1 MEITLTSLVIWALI
15 GLIAGWLA
23 GELTRGRGFGVVGN
37 IIIGIVGAIL
47 GGILLGFL
55 GIDPGGF
62 VGEVIQAL
70 IGALVLIALLSAV
83 GGTRLAR

>member
-23 GELTRGRGFGVVGN
+23 GELTKGSGFGVVGN
-37 IIIGIVGAIL
+37 IIIGIIGAIL
-47 GGILLGFL
+47 GGILLGML

-62 VGEVIQAL
+62 VGEVVQAV
-70 IGALVLIALLSAV
+70 IGALVLLALLSVA
-83 GGTRLAR
+83 GGTRFAR

>member
-23 GELTRGRGFGVVGN
+23 GEIMKGSGFGAVGN
-37 IIIGIVGAIL
+37 IVIGIIGAIL
-47 GGILLGFL
+47 GGVLLGL
-55 GIDPGGF
+55 IGVDPGGF

-70 IGALVLIALLSAV
+70 IGALVLLALLRAV
-83 GGTRLAR
+83 RR